1 MKAGYHI
8 EGGRIL
14 FRFDPDSED
23 INAISKLK
31 FDMSKIEPYV
41 DIGDKYEI
49 QNIHNDL
56 IALSIILM
64 INPFVGERLHLNF
77 SVSEEFIKNVSSVIS
92 KYKISVKDNKI
103 NPINKNDGIRPG
115 LAFSGGADSCAALAI
130 LPKDVCLIFMNRPLK
145 EKTKY
150 DSSAPLEIC
159 RRLKEVGFDVQV
171 VDSNLEYLRIP
182 VGFPTDLANSIPAIL
197 MSKFL
202 EIDSVAFGTVLES
215 AYGIGHNKYREYS
228 KRSHYKFNSK
238 LFNAVGLELNLPTI
252 GISEVGTAII
262 GSKAP
267 VGGIQQSCMRG
278 KLFYPCYRC
287 WKCFRKELLN
297 YSLKITDN
305 MPNFQEMMRSSEVQ
319 KKLSEYPISHENVI
333 TYSLQRIDLS
343 EDDNLKILSSK
354 IDLEKDLNFLNQW
367 YSPSID
373 FVPDKYRFYVR
384 EQIINYLSIMRTDSE
399 DLVTTWNME
408 GHINSL
414 KAKKGQE
421 FLLNFFNEI
430 NHN

>member
-92 KYKISVKDNKI
+92 RYKISVKDNKI

>member
-343 EDDNLKILSSK
+343 EDDNLKILSGK

>member
-1 MKAGYHI
+1 VKAGYHI